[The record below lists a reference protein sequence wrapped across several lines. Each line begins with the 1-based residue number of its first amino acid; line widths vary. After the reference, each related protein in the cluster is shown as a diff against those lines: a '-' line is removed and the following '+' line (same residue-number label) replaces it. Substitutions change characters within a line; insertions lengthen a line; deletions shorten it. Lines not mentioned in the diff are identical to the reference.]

1 MKQKIATQ
9 IITDTTKAYDSISEH
24 FSSTRQYNWTEI
36 KIITDKYVKPN
47 SSILDLGCGNGRLL
61 SILPDQIEYLGIDI
75 SKYLIKEAK
84 KYSRT
89 HRKAKQK
96 ISFQVNS
103 LMDFKTEKKYD
114 YIFAIASIHHIPSK
128 SFRKKVLQNI
138 FSFLKPGGLFICT
151 NWQLNQTKYQP
162 YCNFTEK
169 ILPGLDQNDCLIPW
183 KNSNGQILAQRYYH
197 SFTEQEI
204 SQLLIS
210 TGFDVLKNY
219 TEKFNI
225 ITISQKQSQ
234 TCEKSFS
241 E

>member
-1 MKQKIATQ
+1 MLPKIATQ

-36 KIITDKYVKPN
+36 KIITDKYVKSD

-61 SILPDQIEYLGIDI
+61 SILPDQIEYTGVDI

-96 ISFQVNS
+96 ISFQVDS

-114 YIFAIASIHHIPSK
+114 YIFAIASLHHIPSE

-151 NWQLNQTKYQP
+151 NWQLDQTKYQSC
-162 YCNFTEK
+162 CNFSKK
-169 ILPGLDQNDCLIPW
+169 ILPDLDQNDCLIPW
-183 KNSNGQILAQRYYH
+183 KNSNKEILAQRYYH
-197 SFTEQEI
+197 SFTEEEI
-204 SQLLIS
+204 GKTLSS
-210 TGFDVLKNY
+210 TGFKILKNY
-219 TEKFNI
+219 TERHNI
-225 ITISQKQSQ
+225 ITISK
-234 TCEKSFS
+234 KHKHP
-241 E
+241 